1 MSLLSVCKPF
11 AGKPLSHT
19 KLSLI
24 LLSQENQNT
33 TARLNEKIDA
43 VPAQL
48 NAMDVHCQE
57 HREALKAAQDRL
69 HNELHAMTEKCVSLE
84 AHHEL
89 QTRTTLLEQELQQ
102 LREEQHTSA
111 MQDVASRDQSLQA
124 LIQRLDMFENSWS
137 ATTIDSVEKTSMRL
151 LAMEQKLEA
160 VARSQRE
167 YIIRAGT
174 NRRAE
179 DRQIETNTRT
189 IEIIE
194 DETRSVKRQLAETLA
209 LFSKKKVENGSPAV
223 LVRSRGMY

>member
-1 MSLLSVCKPF
+1 MLSVCAPF
-11 AGKPLSHT
+11 AGKALSHT
-19 KLSLI
+19 KLSL
-24 LLSQENQNT
+24 SQEHQNT

-48 NAMDVHCQE
+48 NAMDAHCQE
-57 HREALKAAQDRL
+57 HRDALKAAQDRL
-69 HNELHAMTEKCVSLE
+69 HNEVHAMTEKCVSLE

-111 MQDVASRDQSLQA
+111 MQDVALRDQSLQA
-124 LIQRLDMFENSWS
+124 LMQRLDMFENSWS

-194 DETRSVKRQLAETLA
+194 DETRSVKRQLAETLK